1 MPRTVPRRWVVDAW
15 YTDAFGVRHEVTPGV
30 QAAVIGAMRAG
41 DETPDGEPVAI
52 GRRGGQLPL
61 PGELTLEDGSQLGIV
76 HRLPRDLPFGYHRLV
91 HGAAETM
98 LIVGPGRC
106 HLPEP
111 LRAWGWAAQLYA
123 TRSTASWGIGDLTD
137 LARLAAWSHD
147 LGADHV
153 VLNPLLAP
161 APALPQE
168 ASPYFP
174 STRRFR
180 SLLYLRIEEVPGATA
195 VDLGALASEARG
207 LNAERII
214 DRDRVYSL
222 KLAALEAIWGAGPP
236 LAGFDAYRAEQGAAL
251 REWALFSTLAER
263 HGAAWRRW
271 PEAYRHADS
280 TMVARFAAEQS
291 DRVAFHEWL
300 QWLIDVQLQR
310 ASASGGALV
319 HDVPIGFDPNG
330 ADAWA
335 WQELLAD
342 GASMGVPPDRFNGA
356 GQDWGLPPFIPERLR
371 RAGYRPFIETLRAS
385 LRHAGGLR
393 LDHVLGLFRQWWV
406 PRGNEP
412 TAGAYVRYPAHELL
426 EIVALESARAGALV
440 IGEDLGTVE
449 PGVRRELRRRRLLS
463 SRLVYFERRPAASY
477 PRLALA
483 AVGTH
488 DLPTVAGAWLG
499 TDLGDQVRA
508 GLVPDAAGL
517 AAVRE
522 RLARS
527 AHAPADAGT
536 REVIERVHAALAA
549 SPSVL
554 VTATL
559 EDALAVEERVNNPR
573 TVRERPN
580 WSIAL
585 PQPLEALTADPFVLR
600 LARAMRRSR

>member
-1 MPRTVPRRWVVDAW
+1 MTGPRTWGIDAT
-15 YTDAFGVRHEVTPGV
+15 YTDAFGQRHEVPPRV
-30 QAAVIGAMRAG
+30 QAAVLEAMRVG
-41 DETPDGEPVAI
+41 EKTPGGEQVAVARP
-52 GRRGGQLPL
+52 GSRLSVA
-61 PGELTLEDGSQLGIV
+61 GELTLEDGSELGTID
-76 HRLPRDLPFGYHRLV
+76 RLPRDLPFGYHRLRR
-91 HGAAETM
+91 GEFDTL

-106 HLPEP
+106 HLPGP

-123 TRSTASWGIGDLTD
+123 TRSMVSWGIGDLAD

-147 LGADHV
+147 VGADYV
-153 VLNPLLAP
+153 VVNPLLAP
-161 APALPQE
+161 GPALPQE

-180 SLLYLRIEEVPGATA
+180 SPLYLRVEEVPGASA
-195 VDLGALASEARG
+195 VDLGALAGEARG
-207 LNAERII
+207 RNAERII

-222 KLAALEAIWGAGPP
+222 KLAALQAIWEARPP
-236 LAGFDAYRAEQGAAL
+236 LAGLDAYRVQQGAAL
-251 REWALFSTLAER
+251 REWALFSALAER
-263 HGAAWRRW
+263 HGAAWRLW
-271 PEAYRHADS
+271 PEPYRRTDS
-280 TMVARFAAEQS
+280 PVVARFAAEQG

-310 ASASGGALV
+310 ASASGAALV

-371 RAGYRPFIETLRAS
+371 RAWYRPFIETLRAS
-385 LRHAGGLR
+385 LRYAGGLR

-406 PRGNEP
+406 PQGNEP
-412 TAGAYVRYPAHELL
+412 TAGAYVRYPADELL

-499 TDLGDQVRA
+499 TDLEDQVRA

-517 AAVRE
+517 AAVHD
-522 RLARS
+522 RLARA
-527 AHAPADAGT
+527 AHALPDTAP
-536 REVIERVHAALAA
+536 REVIERVHASLAA
-549 SPSVL
+549 SPSLL
-554 VTATL
+554 VIATL

-585 PQPLEALTADPFVLR
+585 PRPLEDLTADPFVLR
-600 LARAMRRSR
+600 LARAMRRGR

>member
-1 MPRTVPRRWVVDAW
+1 MTGPLTRGVDAS
-15 YTDAFGVRHEVTPGV
+15 YTDAYGLRHEIHPQV
-30 QAAVIGAMRAG
+30 QAAVLEAMRAG
-41 DETPDGEPVAI
+41 AEAPRDEPVVV
-52 GRRGGQLPL
+52 GRPGSQLAVA
-61 PGELTLEDGSQLGIV
+61 GELTLEDGSQLGTID
-76 HRLPRDLPFGYHRLV
+76 RLPHDLPFGYHRLL
-91 HGAAETM
+91 HGDAETL

-106 HLPEP
+106 HLPDR

-123 TRSTASWGIGDLTD
+123 TRSMASWGIGDLAD
-137 LARLAAWSHD
+137 LARLAAWSRD
-147 LGADHV
+147 VGADYV
-153 VLNPLLAP
+153 VVNPLLAP
-161 APALPQE
+161 GPALPQE

-180 SLLYLRIEEVPGATA
+180 SPLYLRLEDVPGASA
-195 VDLGALASEARG
+195 VDLGALSGEARG
-207 LNAERII
+207 LNAGRII

-222 KLAALEAIWGAGPP
+222 KLAALEAIWEAHPP
-236 LAGFDAYRAEQGAAL
+236 LGGLDAYRAQQGAAL
-251 REWALFSTLAER
+251 REWALFSALAER
-263 HGAAWRRW
+263 HGAAWRLW
-271 PEAYRHADS
+271 PEPYRRTDS
-280 TMVARFAAEQS
+280 PVVARFAAERR

-310 ASASGGALV
+310 ASATGAALV

-371 RAGYRPFIETLRAS
+371 RARYRPFIETLRAS

-393 LDHVLGLFRQWWV
+393 IDHVLGLFRQWWV
-406 PRGNEP
+406 PHGNEP
-412 TAGAYVRYPAHELL
+412 TAGAYVRYPAGELL

-499 TDLGDQVRA
+499 TDLEDQLQA
-508 GLVPDAAGL
+508 GLVPDTAGMAAL
-517 AAVRE
+517 RH
-522 RLARS
+522 RLARA
-527 AHAPADAGT
+527 AHSLSDGGPG
-536 REVIERVHAALAA
+536 EVIERVHAALAA
-549 SPSVL
+549 SPSLL

-585 PQPLEALTADPFVLR
+585 PRPLEDLTAEPFVLR
-600 LARAMRRSR
+600 LARAMRRGR